1 MIFNR
6 LLVNEFASSA
16 GGVFTVL
23 FSVVV
28 TIGLVTILG
37 EAAGGKIDSRS
48 VFERDIYEN
57 TTELIFLPFFYFPFP
72 IQVLLQF
79 VLFHRHAVCPL

>member
-1 MIFNR
+1 M
-6 LLVNEFASSA
+6 
-16 GGVFTVL
+16 L

-48 VFERDIYEN
+48 VFELMAYSSFTN
-57 TTELIFLPFFYFPFP
+57 LPALLSLSIF
-72 IQVLLQF
+72 IAVLMVMMRSWQDSEIP
-79 VLFHRHAVCPL
+79 V